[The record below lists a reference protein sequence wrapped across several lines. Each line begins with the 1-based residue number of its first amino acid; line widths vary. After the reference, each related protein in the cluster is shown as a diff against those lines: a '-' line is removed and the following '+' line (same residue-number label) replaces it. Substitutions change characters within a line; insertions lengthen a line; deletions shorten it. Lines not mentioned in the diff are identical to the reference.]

1 MLSDVEIGSLL
12 GRGAYGYVYL
22 GRWLSAQVAI
32 KVAFD
37 VHCYNTY
44 PNNIFGFRQQIKF

>member
-22 GRWLSAQVAI
+22 GKWLSAHVAI
-32 KVAFD
+32 KVSSNA
-37 VHCYNTY
+37 
-44 PNNIFGFRQQIKF
+44 I